1 MKNNVILKLVDS
13 SSKECEVTGRM
24 MGGDDVYEIPV
35 SLLVPGF
42 VKWPQ
47 KGNPDHSI
55 VVDAIGEDFVQIKV
69 RDVAG
74 TYNPYTLRLGE
85 RATSRYEFGEWG
97 YGYTVTLEEVSEE
110 KMKSLVALC

>member
-24 MGGDDVYEIPV
+24 MGGDDTYEIPV
-35 SLLVPGF
+35 SLLEVGL

-47 KGNPDHSI
+47 KGKPDH
-55 VVDAIGEDFVQIKV
+55 VVVVKEIGEDSIEIAV
-69 RDVAG
+69 RSVSG
-74 TYNPYTLRLGE
+74 TYEPYTLRLGE
-85 RATSRYEFGEWG
+85 KAASGYAFGEWC

>member
-24 MGGDDVYEIPV
+24 MGGDYTYEIPV
-35 SLLVPGF
+35 SLLVVGL

-47 KGNPDHSI
+47 KGEPDHA
-55 VVDAIGEDFVQIKV
+55 VVVKGIGEDSIEIAV
-69 RDVAG
+69 RNVAG
-74 TYNPYTLRLGE
+74 TYEPYTLRLGE
-85 RATSRYEFGEWG
+85 KAALGYAFGEWS